1 MPNQRQCLTI
11 FVGFTI
17 SMSYQV
23 KIESTGHTFTVEPE
37 ESVLDAALRQG
48 IILPYG
54 CRNGACG
61 SCMGEL
67 ASGQVAYPA
76 GQPAALSEADA
87 AARKAL
93 FCQARPAGD
102 LTIRVREVDAASDI
116 EIKTLPCRVEKLE
129 HLAHDVIR
137 IYLKVPSSE
146 RLQFLAGQ
154 YIDVLIKG
162 HEPRA
167 FSIANAPH
175 DDEFIELH
183 IRYVEGGLFTDQVFH
198 HMREKAL
205 LRIKGPLGTFY
216 LREDSDRPAILIGGG
231 TGFAPLKGILEHAF
245 ETGIKR
251 PLHLFWGVRA
261 RRDLYLD
268 ELPSAWSK
276 IHPDFS
282 YTPVLSEP
290 QPDDDWS
297 GETGFV
303 TESVINHYPDLSGYD
318 IYMSGPPVMV
328 KAGHSLFMQHGLDET
343 RFFSDAFEYAAIT
356 ESIKGLQ
363 QA

>member
-1 MPNQRQCLTI
+1 
-11 FVGFTI
+11 
-17 SMSYQV
+17 MSYQV
-23 KIESTGHTFTVEPE
+23 TIQSSGHTFAVEE
-37 ESVLDAALRQG
+37 SESVLDAALRQG

-61 SCMGEL
+61 SCMGTLTAGSVVYEHGL
-67 ASGQVAYPA
+67 PPA
-76 GQPAALSEADA
+76 LNEQDA
-87 AARKAL
+87 ARHKAL
-93 FCQARPAGD
+93 FCQARPASD
-102 LTIRVREVDAASDI
+102 LTIQVREVDAARDI

-137 IYLKVPSSE
+137 IYLRVPASE
-146 RLQFLAGQ
+146 RMQFLAGQ
-154 YIDVLIKG
+154 YIDVLIKD

-198 HMREKAL
+198 HMQEKVM
-205 LRIKGPLGTFY
+205 LRIRGPLGTFF
-216 LREDSDRPAILIGGG
+216 LREDSERPALLIGGG

-245 ETGIKR
+245 EIGISK

-268 ELPSAWSK
+268 ELPARWARE
-276 IHPDFS
+276 HENFS

-290 QPDDDWS
+290 DPEDSWS

-303 TESVINHYPDLSGYD
+303 TDSVIRHYPELSGHD

-328 KAGHSLFMQHGLDET
+328 EAGHGLFRQHGLDT
-343 RFFSDAFEYAAIT
+343 SRFFSDAFEYAAAA
-356 ESIKGLQ
+356 ENIKGLQ
-363 QA
+363 QD

>member
-1 MPNQRQCLTI
+1 
-11 FVGFTI
+11 
-17 SMSYQV
+17 MSYQV
-23 KIESTGHTFTVEPE
+23 TIESTGHAFTVEPG

-76 GQPAALSEADA
+76 GLPPALSEADA

-102 LTIRVREVDAASDI
+102 LTIRVHEVDAARDI

-137 IYLKVPSSE
+137 IYLKVPTSE

-154 YIDVLIKG
+154 YIDVLIKD

-198 HMREKAL
+198 HMRAKAL

-216 LREDSDRPAILIGGG
+216 LREDSDRPAILVGGG

-245 ETGIKR
+245 GIGISR
-251 PLHLFWGVRA
+251 QLHLFWGVRA

-268 ELPSAWSK
+268 ALPSEWRNTY
-276 IHPDFS
+276 PNFS
-282 YTPVLSEP
+282 YTPVLSAP
-290 QPDDDWS
+290 QPADDWS

-303 TESVINHYPDLSGYD
+303 TDSVIRHYPDLHGYD

-328 KAGHSLFMQHGLDET
+328 KAGYDLFMQHGLEEA
-343 RFFSDAFEYAAIT
+343 RFFSDAFEYAAVT

>member
-1 MPNQRQCLTI
+1 
-11 FVGFTI
+11 
-17 SMSYQV
+17 MSYQV
-23 KIESTGHTFTVEPE
+23 TIQSSGHTFAVEAS

-61 SCMGEL
+61 SCMG
-67 ASGQVAYPA
+67 QVTAGSIAYENGRPPA
-76 GQPAALSEADA
+76 LNEQDA
-87 AARKAL
+87 AAHKAL
-93 FCQARPAGD
+93 FCQARPASD
-102 LTIRVREVDAASDI
+102 LTIQVREVDAARDI

-137 IYLKVPSSE
+137 IYLRMPASE
-146 RLQFLAGQ
+146 RMQFLAGQ
-154 YIDVLIKG
+154 YIDVLIKD

-198 HMREKAL
+198 HMQEKVM
-205 LRIKGPLGTFY
+205 LRIRGPLGTFF
-216 LREDSDRPAILIGGG
+216 LREDSERPALLIGGG

-245 ETGIKR
+245 ETGISK

-268 ELPSAWSK
+268 ELPARWAREYEN
-276 IHPDFS
+276 FS

-290 QPDDDWS
+290 GPEDTWS

-303 TESVINHYPDLSGYD
+303 TDSVIRHYPELSGHD

-328 KAGHSLFMQHGLDET
+328 ETGHGLFMLHGLDAS
-343 RFFSDAFEYAAIT
+343 RFFSDAFEYAAVA
-356 ESIKGLQ
+356 ESIKGLRG
-363 QA
+363 

>member
-1 MPNQRQCLTI
+1 
-11 FVGFTI
+11 
-17 SMSYQV
+17 MSYQV
-23 KIESTGHTFTVEPE
+23 TIQSSGHTFAVEASETVLE
-37 ESVLDAALRQG
+37 AALRQG

-61 SCMGEL
+61 SCMGT
-67 ASGQVAYPA
+67 VAAGSVTYDHGLPPA
-76 GQPAALSEADA
+76 LNEQDAALH
-87 AARKAL
+87 KAL
-93 FCQARPAGD
+93 FCQAHPASD
-102 LTIRVREVDAASDI
+102 LTIQVREVDAARDI
-116 EIKTLPCRVEKLE
+116 EVKTLPCRVEKLE

-137 IYLKVPSSE
+137 IYLRMPASE

-154 YIDVLIKG
+154 YIEVLIKD

-198 HMREKAL
+198 HMQEKVL
-205 LRIKGPLGTFY
+205 LRVRGPLGTFF
-216 LREDSDRPAILIGGG
+216 LREDSQRPALLIGGG

-245 ETGIKR
+245 KTGVSK

-261 RRDLYLD
+261 QRDLYLD
-268 ELPSAWSK
+268 ELPQRWVRE
-276 IHPDFS
+276 HENFS

-290 QPDDDWS
+290 AREDNWS

-303 TESVINHYPDLSGYD
+303 TDSVIRHYPELAGHD

-328 KAGHSLFMQHGLDET
+328 EAGHRLFMQHGLDEY
-343 RFFSDAFEYAAIT
+343 RFFSDAFEYAAVA
-356 ESIKGLQ
+356 ESIKGLRQ
-363 QA
+363 E

>member
-1 MPNQRQCLTI
+1 
-11 FVGFTI
+11 
-17 SMSYQV
+17 MSYQV
-23 KIESTGHTFTVEPE
+23 TIQSSGHTFAVEE
-37 ESVLDAALRQG
+37 SESVLDAALRQG

-61 SCMGEL
+61 SCMGVV
-67 ASGQVAYPA
+67 ASGSVDYPD
-76 GQPAALSEADA
+76 GLPPALNAQDA
-87 AARKAL
+87 AEHKAL
-93 FCQARPAGD
+93 FCQALASSN
-102 LTIRVREVDAASDI
+102 LTIRVREVDAARDI

-137 IYLKVPSSE
+137 IYLRLPASE

-154 YIDVLIKG
+154 YIEVLIKD

-175 DDEFIELH
+175 DDEFVELH

-198 HMREKAL
+198 HMQEKVL
-205 LRIKGPLGTFY
+205 LRIRGPLGTFF
-216 LREDSDRPAILIGGG
+216 LREDSQRPAILIGGG

-245 ETGIKR
+245 ETGISK
-251 PLHLFWGVRA
+251 PMHLFWGVRA

-268 ELPSAWSK
+268 SLPARWAGQ
-276 IHPDFS
+276 HANFS

-290 QPDDDWS
+290 GPEDSWS

-303 TESVINHYPDLSGYD
+303 TDSVARHYPDLSGHD

-328 KAGHSLFMQHGLDET
+328 QAGHKRFLQQGLDEA
-343 RFFSDAFEYAAIT
+343 RFFSDAFEYAAIY

-363 QA
+363 QD